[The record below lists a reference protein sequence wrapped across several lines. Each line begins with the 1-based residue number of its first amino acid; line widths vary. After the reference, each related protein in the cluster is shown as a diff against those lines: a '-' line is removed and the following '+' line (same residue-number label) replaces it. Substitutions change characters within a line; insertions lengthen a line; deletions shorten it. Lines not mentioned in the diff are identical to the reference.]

1 MRYVYMLSMLSFLGL
16 TGCVV
21 ATGTPTP
28 ETTTYVTP
36 APTTTYVSPTPTAAV
51 VTPVAP
57 PTTTVI
63 RTP

>member
-1 MRYVYMLSMLSFLGL
+1 MRFILPLPLLLLGL
-16 TGCVV
+16 TACVV
-21 ATGTPTP
+21 STPAP
-28 ETTTYVTP
+28 APVATTYVTP
-36 APTTTYVSPTPTAAV
+36 APTTYVAPAPTTTY

>member
-1 MRYVYMLSMLSFLGL
+1 MRYVLPLPLLLLGL

-21 ATGTPTP
+21 STPAP
-28 ETTTYVTP
+28 APVATTYVTP
-36 APTTTYVSPTPTAAV
+36 APTTTYVAPTPTTTY